1 VEDQQCGEHGGN
13 PEISVHV
20 ILGTSTPNT
29 MRIVGAIQQQR
40 VVILVDSGST
50 HNF

>member
-13 PEISVHV
+13 PKISVHV
-20 ILGTSTPNT
+20 ISGTSTPNT
-29 MRIVGAIQQQR
+29 MRIVGVIQQQR